1 MLNPHIT
8 YFSVAIIM
16 SQVLVLARQGTT
28 EWSGFHRR
36 PTFKEVVQAIE
47 NLGSSASKD
56 TDVIISLKQNTYPYF
71 PMRYPN
77 LG

>member
-1 MLNPHIT
+1 
-8 YFSVAIIM
+8 M

-28 EWSGFHRR
+28 EWSGFNRR
-36 PTFKEVVQAIE
+36 PTFKEVVEAIE
-47 NLGSSASKD
+47 NLGGSASED

-71 PMRYPN
+71 PMRYPK